1 MIKNVLKEEF
11 VNGKT
16 KFDWFF
22 LGLGLVMQIVAIVI
36 GYMTGTPD
44 DIVSIISSISGVLS
58 VVLCAQGKISFYLFG
73 FIQLFTYV
81 FGVAMP
87 NKLWGE
93 VGENVFYFITM
104 IYGIYAWI
112 KCYGKRSDN
121 SSAEIKA
128 KKLGKLGWF
137 ITMGGLVIGTAVLTI
152 VLTNTQ
158 DPLPFL
164 DAISTIPAFI
174 AQILMVAGY
183 REQWLHWCII
193 DVASVIM
200 FVMIGNWVMVAMFI
214 FWTLN
219 CIYGWYKWTRSV
231 KYDDWIQ
238 KEVT

>member
-1 MIKNVLKEEF
+1 MISKVLKEEF

-22 LGLGLVMQIVAIVI
+22 LALGLVMQIIAIVYGQI
-36 GYMTGTPD
+36 TGTPD
-44 DIVSIISSISGVLS
+44 STISIISSISGVFS
-58 VVLCAQGKISFYLFG
+58 VILCAQGKISFYVFG

-81 FGVAMP
+81 FGIAIP

-93 VGENVFYFITM
+93 AWENLFYFVTM

-112 KCYGKRSDN
+112 KIYNKRLDN
-121 SSAEIKA
+121 KSSEVKA
-128 KKLGKLGWF
+128 KKLNVVGWIVTMLAFILG
-137 ITMGGLVIGTAVLTI
+137 TTVLTI
-152 VLTNTQ
+152 VLSYTK

-174 AQILMVAGY
+174 AQILMVTGY

-193 DVASVIM
+193 DVASIIM
-200 FVMIGNWVMVAMFI
+200 FLMLGNWMMVAMFT

-219 CIYGWYKWTRSV
+219 CIYGWYKWSKSAVYENWER
-231 KYDDWIQ
+231 
-238 KEVT
+238 